1 MDVQP
6 GNTRRRLLAALGGTA
21 VLGTLAGT
29 HRRSG
34 AQPAYPTKP
43 VRIVVPFPAGGATDI
58 IARLIAQKLADA
70 LGQPFVVE
78 NRPGAGGN
86 IGAAFVAKA
95 APDGYTLLMGS
106 PGTQSVN
113 AHLYANPGYDGL
125 KDFAPV
131 SLAVKAPNLLV
142 VHPSLPVRSMAQFL
156 EYARKNPG
164 LRYGHTS
171 VGGTKHLAGELLRL
185 KAGIDIVQVTY
196 RGSAPMM
203 VDLVGGHLQ
212 VAFDDLI
219 TSLPHVN
226 SGAVVALAITGQ
238 SRWPTVPD
246 VPRVSELGGVFADY
260 DVTAW
265 YGLLAPA
272 NTPAPI
278 VARLSAIVA
287 AALNER
293 ELRDSLYA
301 KGVEPMGTTPEAFRE
316 FIQLEHNRWGDVIGR
331 AGIRIS

>member
-1 MDVQP
+1 MNDP
-6 GNTRRRLLAALGGTA
+6 RSTRRCLLGAIGSAALSASLGGLPQRA
-21 VLGTLAGT
+21 
-29 HRRSG
+29 R
-34 AQPAYPTKP
+34 AQVAYPSKP

-70 LGQPFVVE
+70 LGQSFVVE

-86 IGAAFVAKA
+86 IGATFVAKA

-113 AHLYANPGYDGL
+113 AHLYVSPGYDGI
-125 KDFAPV
+125 KDFQPI

-142 VHPSLPVRSMAQFL
+142 AHPSLPVRSLPQFI
-156 EYARKNPG
+156 EYAKKNPG

-185 KAGIDIVQVTY
+185 KADIDIVPVTY
-196 RGSAPMM
+196 RGSAPML

-219 TSLPHVN
+219 TSLPHVTSN
-226 SGAVVALAITGQ
+226 SLNALAITGQ
-238 SRWPTVPD
+238 SRWPSVPD

-278 VARLSAIVA
+278 VAKLSAIVA
-287 AALNER
+287 AALKER
-293 ELRDSLYA
+293 ELRDSLFA
-301 KGVEPMGTTPEAFRE
+301 KGVEPMGTNPEVYRD
-316 FIQLEHNRWGDVIGR
+316 FIQSEYVRWGEVITR
-331 AGIRIS
+331 AGIKVS